1 MDKVATIEVG
11 LSRKYTGM
19 SRAWEHA
26 DSDWRTAAL
35 AIVLDLAR
43 TTSTFTTDSV
53 WEELDA
59 LGFKTH
65 EHRAMGPVMRQA
77 AKHNWIAKTD
87 RVVPTMRPH
96 ANRRPI
102 AVWQSQ
108 PHLRST

>member
-1 MDKVATIEVG
+1 
-11 LSRKYTGM
+11 M
-19 SRAWEHA
+19 SSAWINA

-35 AIVLDLAR
+35 SIVRDLAR
-43 TTSTFTTDSV
+43 TCQTFTTDAV
-53 WEELDA
+53 WMELDA
-59 LGFKTH
+59 MGFTTH

-87 RVVPTMRPH
+87 RVVPTLRPL

-108 PHLRST
+108 PHFLAK